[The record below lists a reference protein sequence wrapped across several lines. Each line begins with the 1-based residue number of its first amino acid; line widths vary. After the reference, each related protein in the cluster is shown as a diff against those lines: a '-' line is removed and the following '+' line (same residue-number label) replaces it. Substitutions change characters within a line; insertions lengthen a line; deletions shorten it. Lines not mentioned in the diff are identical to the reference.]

1 MKMETIRIGSRE
13 SRLAVIQT
21 ELVAEQLK
29 RALPEAQI
37 EIVTMKTTGDLILN
51 QPLHQIG
58 GKGLFVKELDL
69 ALQEKRCDLTVHS
82 LKDMPMELPKELPI
96 LAFTRRE
103 DPRDVLVLREGLD
116 NLPHCPVIGTGSKR
130 RQLQAA
136 ALFPDAEFRGIR
148 GNLGTRLKKLD
159 RGEYD
164 ALILAAAG
172 LKRQGLS
179 GRISRVFTVD
189 EIIPSAGQGI
199 LAVQGREGSG
209 FEYMKSMDDREART
223 AALAERAFV
232 RTLDGGCSLPTA
244 AYAQV
249 EGETI
254 HLRGLYYDEMKDAY
268 RIDRADGP
276 ADEPEKLGTELAL
289 FLRDGVIGEC

>member
-1 MKMETIRIGSRE
+1 METIRIGSRE

-116 NLPHCPVIGTGSKR
+116 SLPHCPVIGTGSKR

-136 ALFPDAEFRGIR
+136 ALFPDAEFKGIR

-244 AYAQV
+244 AYAQI

-254 HLRGLYYDEMKDAY
+254 HLRGLYYDEMRDEY

>member
-244 AYAQV
+244 AYAQI

>member
-199 LAVQGREGSG
+199 LAVQGREGAG

-244 AYAQV
+244 AYAQI
-249 EGETI
+249 EAETI
-254 HLRGLYYDEMKDAY
+254 HLRGLYYDEMKDEY